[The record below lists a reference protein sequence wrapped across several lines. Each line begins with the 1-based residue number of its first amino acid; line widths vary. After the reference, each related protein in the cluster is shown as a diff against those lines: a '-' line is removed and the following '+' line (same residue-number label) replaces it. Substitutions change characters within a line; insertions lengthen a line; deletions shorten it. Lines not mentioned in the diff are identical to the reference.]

1 MLKSIKIKNYIL
13 IDNLTLEF
21 QDGFTAF
28 TGETGAGKSI
38 IISAVDVALGSKVTK
53 EAIKTGQDKAYIE
66 LVVTLNKNFD
76 RQKLIDNG
84 IDDVDGELIIS
95 REILPTSSRS
105 RINGVLVTQDF
116 IKEIREFLIDIHT
129 QHQNFNYLKPK
140 AHIDLLDSYADN
152 DFKAL
157 LSDYKKCYGEYLDV
171 SNSLE
176 KAQNAVALT
185 EQQIEFLRFQ
195 IDEITSIG
203 VDDKEE
209 DENLKQELE
218 LLTNAEKLKEYSYS
232 SYWGIYGE
240 ETNIVDALSDI
251 KMNLVKLSQLDSS
264 VNPIQEEISNIQEQ
278 LKDIASRL
286 RDYSE
291 SKEADEQRINEVQ
304 ERLYDLEKLKRKY
317 GGSLDKVIE
326 NLNQMQDELNGID
339 NSQENKEKLEALKQE
354 KLSSLKIL
362 GEKLSVLRKQT
373 AERLQKPVETELE
386 KLDLPKVKFVID
398 VQPCDMNEN
407 GFDKVEFL
415 VSTNVSESPKPMAKV
430 ASGGEIS
437 RIMLALKTV
446 FALTDDTSTVIFDEI
461 DTGIS
466 GRAAQAVA
474 DSVCELSKYHQ
485 VMMITHQPIVAA
497 KAKEHFYV
505 VKDQN
510 AQTEVKV
517 YNLHGENR
525 VKAIALLAAGEINDQ
540 SVNFAK
546 GLLEKNQTVSSL

>member
-1 MLKSIKIKNYIL
+1 MLKSIKIQNYIL
-13 IDNLTLEF
+13 IDNLNIEF
-21 QDGFTAF
+21 KEGFTAF

-53 EAIKTGQDKAYIE
+53 EVIKTGQEKAYIE
-66 LVVTLNKNFD
+66 LVVTLNSNFD
-76 RQKLIDNG
+76 RQKLSDNG
-84 IDDVDGELIIS
+84 IDDMGGDLIIS
-95 REILPTSSRS
+95 REILPASSRS

-116 IKEIREFLIDIHT
+116 IKEIREDLIDIHT

-140 AHIDLLDSYADN
+140 AHIYLLDSYADN
-152 DFKAL
+152 EFKNL
-157 LSDYKKCYGEYLDV
+157 LSEYKKSYSEYLEVINALD
-171 SNSLE
+171 

-185 EQQIEFLRFQ
+185 EQQIEFLKFQ

-203 VDDKEE
+203 VEDKDE

-240 ETNIVDALSDI
+240 DKNIVDALSDI
-251 KMNLVKLSQLDSS
+251 RMNLVKLSQLDSS
-264 VNPIQEEISNIQEQ
+264 VTPIQEEITNIQEQ

-291 SKEADEQRINEVQ
+291 SKDADEQRINEVQ
-304 ERLYDLEKLKRKY
+304 ERLYDLDKLKRKY
-317 GGSLDKVIE
+317 GGSLEKVIE
-326 NLNQMQDELNGID
+326 NLSQMQNELEGID
-339 NSQENKEKLEALKQE
+339 NSQENKEKLFALKEE
-354 KLSSLKIL
+354 KLNILKNL
-362 GEKLSVLRKQT
+362 GEKLTVLRRQT
-373 AERLQKPVETELE
+373 AEKLQKPVETELE
-386 KLDLPKVKFVID
+386 KLDLPKVQFVID
-398 VQPCDMNEN
+398 VQPCEMNEN

-415 VSTNVSESPKPMAKV
+415 VSTNVSEVPKPMSKV

-446 FALTDDTSTVIFDEI
+446 FAQSDNTSTVIFDEI

-474 DSVCELSKYHQ
+474 DSVCKLSKYHQ

-497 KAKEHFYV
+497 KANEHFYV
-505 VKDQN
+505 AKDQN
-510 AQTEVKV
+510 EQTEIKV
-517 YNLHGENR
+517 YNLHEENR

-540 SVNFAK
+540 SMSFAR
-546 GLLEKNQTVSSL
+546 GLLNKSQTVSTP

>member
-13 IDNLTLEF
+13 IDNLSLEF
-21 QDGFTAF
+21 KEGFTAF

-53 EAIKTGQDKAYIE
+53 EVIKTGQEKAYIE
-66 LVVTLNKNFD
+66 LVVTLNDNFD
-76 RQKLIDNG
+76 RNKLIENG
-84 IDDVDGELIIS
+84 IDDLGGELIIS
-95 REILPTSSRS
+95 REILPASSRS

-116 IKEIREFLIDIHT
+116 IKEIREFLVDIHT

-140 AHIDLLDSYADN
+140 AHINLLDSYADSE
-152 DFKAL
+152 FKNL
-157 LSDYKKCYGEYLDV
+157 LSEYKKGYAEYLEIVNALD
-171 SNSLE
+171 
-176 KAQNAVALT
+176 KAQNAVDLT
-185 EQQIEFLRFQ
+185 EQQIEFLKFQ

-203 VDDKEE
+203 VENKEE

-240 ETNIVDALSDI
+240 EKNIVDALSEI

-291 SKEADEQRINEVQ
+291 SKEADEERINEVQ

-317 GGSLDKVIE
+317 GGSLEKVIE
-326 NLNQMQDELNGID
+326 NLNQMQNELDGID
-339 NSQENKEKLEALKQE
+339 NSQENKEKLSQLKAE
-354 KLSSLKIL
+354 KHNYLNDL
-362 GEKLSVLRKQT
+362 GQKLTALRKQT
-373 AERLQKPVETELE
+373 AEKLQRPVESELE

-398 VQPCDMNEN
+398 VQSCEMNEN

-415 VSTNVSESPKPMAKV
+415 VSTNVSEAPKPMAKV

-446 FALTDDTSTVIFDEI
+446 FAQSDDTSTVIFDEI

-497 KAKEHFYV
+497 KANEHFYV

-517 YNLHGENR
+517 YNLHDENR

-540 SVNFAK
+540 SMNFAR
-546 GLLEKNQTVSSL
+546 GLLSKSQTVSAP

>member
-415 VSTNVSESPKPMAKV
+415 VSTNVSESPKPMSKV